1 MSPRSLP
8 FLSRPLAAAILS
20 ACMLS
25 AVAADAQSPKLDVI
39 YVPTPAAVV
48 EKMLEMAQVRA
59 DDYLIDLGSGDGRI
73 PVAAARKHGA
83 RGFGVDIDPERVK
96 EAQANAEKAGV
107 ADKVEFRVQNLFDTK
122 IGDATVL
129 SLYLLTRLNLDLRPR
144 ILSELKPGTRVV
156 SHAFDMGDWKADR
169 HEAVDGRDVY
179 LWIVPAQVDGRWT
192 LTPANGRPVEL
203 GLTQRYQTV
212 QGSATIDGRQAKLE
226 DVILRGDQLSFVLDT
241 GEGRRQFTGRVD
253 GTAITPAEP
262 TGAAVGGVQPATGW
276 RAAKAS

>member
-1 MSPRSLP
+1 LQDERVRDLVHPRLDATLGRAGAVPRSAFRDPIAREDCMSPRSLP

-48 EKMLEMAQVRA
+48 DKMLEMAQVRG

-83 RGFGVDIDPERVK
+83 RGFGVDIDPDRVK

-144 ILSELKPGTRVV
+144 ILSELRPGTRVV
-156 SHAFDMGDWKADR
+156 SHAFR
-169 HEAVDGRDVY
+169 H
-179 LWIVPAQVDGRWT
+179 
-192 LTPANGRPVEL
+192 
-203 GLTQRYQTV
+203 
-212 QGSATIDGRQAKLE
+212 
-226 DVILRGDQLSFVLDT
+226 
-241 GEGRRQFTGRVD
+241 GRV
-253 GTAITPAEP
+253 E
-262 TGAAVGGVQPATGW
+262 GGPP
-276 RAAKAS
+276 